1 MWYTSDMAMRK
12 GDPLDPNN
20 PDDERHGTLNGYT
33 NYHCICAPC
42 RKLGRAYFK
51 KKARE
56 RRQRGLPAGSK
67 LHGTEGGYSNY
78 GCKCELCSKA
88 RADYAAGWRA
98 RKKEE
103 GTSAR
108 VQEVV
113 RELEARG
120 TAIHR
125 IIAAREAGLI

>member
-1 MWYTSDMAMRK
+1 MWYTGDMVMRK

-33 NYHCICAPC
+33 NYHCTCIPC
-42 RKLGRAYFK
+42 RTFGRAYFK

-56 RRQRGLPAGSK
+56 RRQKGLPTGSP

-78 GCKCELCSKA
+78 KCRCVPCLKA
-88 RADYAAGWRA
+88 RAEYSAEWRA
-98 RKKEE
+98 RKKRAAQE
-103 GTSAR
+103 R

-113 RELEARG
+113 RKLEAEG
-120 TAIHR
+120 TGVHR
-125 IIAAREAGLI
+125 IIAAKEAGLI